1 MKKNIFIIALII
13 GLALN
18 LYSSNNESRKERNF
32 ISAGN
37 DEYNNENYLSAI
49 ENYKNALKVSPSSQ
63 VAEFNLASAL
73 VKQNTI
79 KPDSTLLANAEKI
92 FVGLKNSNS
101 KSISQKSKFN
111 LGNISFNKQD
121 YRSSID
127 YFKSVLREDPSNE
140 AARKNLRIA
149 QLKLQE
155 QQKNNKQENKEQEKE
170 QEQNQD
176 KQEDKKQ
183 EQKNKEQQ
191 EKQQEKQ
198 SQDKENKKDKQNQ
211 QSSSISADNAEKI
224 LKSIEEKEQ
233 QTLLRINELNKKAKE
248 RQHQAQ
254 GRVTDKPW

>member
-37 DEYNNENYLSAI
+37 DEYKNENYLSAI
-49 ENYKNALKVSPSSQ
+49 KNYKNALKVSPSSQ

-79 KPDSTLLANAEKI
+79 KQDSTMLADAEKI

-101 KSISQKSKFN
+101 KSISQKSEFD

-121 YRSSID
+121 YKSSID

-155 QQKNNKQENKEQEKE
+155 QQQNKNQENKEQQKE

-176 KQEDKKQ
+176 KQKDKKQ
-183 EQKNKEQQ
+183 EQKNKEQE

>member
-49 ENYKNALKVSPSSQ
+49 ENYKNALKVCPLSQ

-79 KPDSTLLANAEKI
+79 KQDSTMLADAEKI

-121 YRSSID
+121 YKSSID

-155 QQKNNKQENKEQEKE
+155 QQQNKNQENKEQQKE

-183 EQKNKEQQ
+183 EQKNKEQE